1 MPASISA
8 VTDAIKTA
16 LSTVSGLRTYS
27 FQPEQINP
35 PFAFPEL
42 TSVTYHRA
50 MGLGDVEMAFTINVV
65 VGRYTDRTAND
76 ALDAYLSPTG
86 ATSIRAALE
95 SDRTLGGVVQTLI
108 LSSAANVVAVN
119 EADAN
124 FLSVQFQL
132 TVHA

>member
-1 MPASISA
+1 
-8 VTDAIKTA
+8 
-16 LSTVSGLRTYS
+16 
-27 FQPEQINP
+27 
-35 PFAFPEL
+35 
-42 TSVTYHRA
+42 